1 MAPRLLLVPSLTL
14 LAGILAAEDVITP
27 APAPADT
34 LTVESQTVENATT
47 GTKNDTSPLTQP
59 QSIGVVDHTFIR
71 EQHAIRLEDAL
82 RNVAGVHVGGYYND
96 WDYYRIRGFDAAN
109 STRLDGLWAT
119 PGIWINEEVYGLER
133 IEVLKGPAAMLYGQT
148 PIGGM
153 VNLVS
158 KKPKADDFATVMASA
173 GSYDFAELGADAG
186 VGLADDA
193 LGVRLVAL
201 GRNRGSWV
209 DGVDDSQRFYVA
221 PSATW
226 WAGEHTTITLLSHY
240 VYDDVNAAWPLPASG
255 FITSNPN
262 GDLPLD
268 RNIGEPGYQN
278 RVERSRL
285 AGGYEL
291 EHRFN
296 DQVALRQ
303 HTRVARFESDF
314 AGIYASSLDADGR
327 TLNRTVYTYVNER
340 LDAQADTM
348 LDLRLATGTVRH
360 DVLVGVDLAYSHE
373 TATGGWASIAPL
385 DLYDPAYGA
394 TPGPVSPY
402 SQPEVTTR
410 TIGLYVQDQATIGEH
425 LTVTAGMRF
434 DTIDTENIE
443 RLTDTTTG
451 AEDTGFTW
459 RLGATWTFAPG
470 TAAFASYATAF
481 APQPYDRDAD
491 GDIVD
496 PETGNQME
504 VGVRTLDPAGRY
516 QATAAVFQ
524 ITREDV
530 ATADL
535 GNPGASVITG
545 EQRSRGLELDGRVNP
560 YTGWSL
566 TGTYAWIEAEVTED
580 NDLPAG
586 TRLRNVPKHSVTAW
600 IRYTLPDTALR
611 GLGIGLGGRWYGD
624 QAGDAADSF
633 ALPAYTVIDA
643 GLFYDRGP
651 LSAQLNAYNLFDEE
665 YAVGSWDDLYVL
677 PGDPLTVRG
686 SISYTF

>member
-1 MAPRLLLVPSLTL
+1 MAARLLLVPSLAL
-14 LAGILAAEDVITP
+14 LAGVLAAEDAVIP
-27 APAPADT
+27 PSADT
-34 LTVESQTVENATT
+34 LTVASQSDEVTST
-47 GTKNDTSPLTQP
+47 GTKTSAPPLIQP
-59 QSIGVVDHTFIR
+59 QSLGVVDDSSIR
-71 EQHAIRLEDAL
+71 EQHAIKLEEVL
-82 RNVAGVHVGGYYND
+82 RGVPGVHVGGYYND

-119 PGIWINEEVYGLER
+119 PGIWITEEVYGLER

-173 GSYDFAELGADAG
+173 GNYDFAELGADAG
-186 VGLADDA
+186 VSLADDA
-193 LGVRLVAL
+193 LGVRLIAL

-209 DGVDDSQRFYVA
+209 EGVDESQRFYVA

-240 VYDDVNAAWPLPASG
+240 LYDDINAGWPLPASG

-262 GDLPLD
+262 GELPFN

-278 RVERSRL
+278 HVERSRM
-285 AGGYEL
+285 AIGYEL

-296 DQVALRQ
+296 ERVALRQ
-303 HTRVARFESDF
+303 HTRVAHFESDF
-314 AGIYASSLDADGR
+314 AGIYASSLDPDGR
-327 TLNRTVYTYVNER
+327 TLNRTIYTYDNER

-348 LDLRLATGTVRH
+348 LALRLATGTVRH
-360 DVLVGVDLAYSHE
+360 DVLVGIDLAYGHE
-373 TATGGWASIAPL
+373 TATGGWASIAAL
-385 DLYDPAYGA
+385 DLFAPVYGA

-402 SQPEVTTR
+402 SRPEVTVR
-410 TIGLYVQDQATIGEH
+410 TIGVYAQDQATIGDH
-425 LTVTAGMRF
+425 LTVVAGVRF
-434 DTIDTENIE
+434 DTIDTENTE
-443 RLTDTTTG
+443 RLTDTTTDN
-451 AEDTGFTW
+451 EDTGLTW
-459 RLGATWTFAPG
+459 RVGATWTFAPG

-481 APQPYDRDAD
+481 APQPYNRDAD

-496 PETGNQME
+496 PETGNQWE
-504 VGVRTLDPAGRY
+504 AGVRTIDPAGRY

-535 GNPGASVITG
+535 SNPGFSVITG
-545 EQRSRGLELDGRVNP
+545 EQRSRGLELDGKVTP

-566 TGTYAWIEAEVTED
+566 TGTYAWIDAEVIAD

-586 TRLRNVPKHSVTAW
+586 TRLRNVPEHSVTAW

-611 GLGIGLGGRWYGD
+611 GLGIGLGGRWYSD
-624 QAGDAADSF
+624 QAGDDADSF

-651 LSAQLNAYNLFDEE
+651 LSAQLNVYNLLDEE

-686 SISYTF
+686 SVSYTF